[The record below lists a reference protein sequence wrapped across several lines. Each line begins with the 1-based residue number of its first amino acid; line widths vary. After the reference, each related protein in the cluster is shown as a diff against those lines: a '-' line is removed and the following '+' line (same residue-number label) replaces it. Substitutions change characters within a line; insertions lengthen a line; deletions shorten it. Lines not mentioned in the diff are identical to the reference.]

1 MSISAQR
8 EANATVT
15 TASEWRSER
24 IDVGAYL
31 QCVGSIHDPDH
42 IDYENGGLT

>member
-15 TASEWRSER
+15 PTSEWRSER
-24 IDVGAYL
+24 IDEDAYP
-31 QCVGSIHDPDH
+31 QCVWSIHDPNH
-42 IDYENGGLT
+42 IDHENGGLT